1 MSTLTRNNSHNKKPK
16 YKDYVSFLD
25 SYRGGKKDDQSSVVT
40 SDSGVNFSLDSS
52 ANNSSSSVFSD
63 VSDGCEVQK
72 KPTKVKSEVFIQISD
87 PTKPQPVFPTQVF
100 RVEMVN
106 GKHEETKTSVGRTA
120 MIFEND
126 ANEPAKVG
134 LKPKQKSF
142 KQNSVEEMAKKFETH
157 RKQTNSTPRKSV
169 VKRSPS
175 IGKVAEVFE
184 NQPQQTYKPKNFN
197 TVPKPFQPVNL
208 PPSTEVKSPLKPVI
222 LSPKPVIPTATFPK
236 FASETSA
243 SYADSIDSALSSL
256 SISPSPPQCPSPP
269 PMSPPPP
276 PMPPANFSLKLP
288 PAPQKTLTPMS
299 PPPPPMPPA
308 NFTFKTEQPHL
319 TYLPTSPPPPLPTS
333 TLKIPLSPPP
343 PPPPLPPQSATIQ
356 KQKIVA
362 QNGVPKKTAN
372 NGTIDKNDPR
382 VKKAVYGALRNM
394 YGAYHDQAND
404 YLATLPKNRVRKNN
418 GLDSIIDS
426 IA

>member
-1 MSTLTRNNSHNKKPK
+1 MSTLTRTNSHNRKPK

-87 PTKPQPVFPTQVF
+87 PTKPQQVFPTQVF
-100 RVEMVN
+100 KVEVVN
-106 GKHEETKTSVGRTA
+106 GKHEDNKTSVGRTA

-126 ANEPAKVG
+126 TNNEPVKLG
-134 LKPKQKSF
+134 LKPKQNSF
-142 KQNSVEEMAKKFETH
+142 RQNSVEEMAKKFETN
-157 RKQTNSTPRKSV
+157 RKQSNTTPRKSV

-184 NQPQQTYKPKNFN
+184 NQPQSTYKPKNFN

-208 PPSTEVKSPLKPVI
+208 PPSTEVKPSLKPVI
-222 LSPKPVIPTATFPK
+222 LSPKPVIPTPTFPK
-236 FASETSA
+236 FTSET

-276 PMPPANFSLKLP
+276 PMPPSNFTLKLP
-288 PAPQKTLTPMS
+288 PPGQKPQNVMS

-308 NFTFKTEQPHL
+308 NFTFKTEQ
-319 TYLPTSPPPPLPTS
+319 TYLPPPPPLPTS
-333 TLKIPLSPPP
+333 TVKIPLSPPP
-343 PPPPLPPQSATIQ
+343 PPPPLPPQSVTLQ
-356 KQKIVA
+356 KQKVVT
-362 QNGVPKKTAN
+362 QNGVPKKAAN